1 MKRML
6 FNATHPEELRV
17 AVVEGQKLLDLDIE
31 SAIRA
36 QKKGNIYKARVTRV
50 EPSLEA
56 AFVEY
61 GADRQGF
68 LPMKEISRAY
78 FTNYSPS
85 TPMAQVKIQDAI
97 KEGQELL
104 VQVEKDERGTKGAA
118 LTTFISL
125 AGRFIVLMPNNLK
138 GGGISRRIAGDE
150 RTELRDV
157 MNQLEL
163 APEHALIARTAGI
176 GRSVEE
182 MQWDVDYL
190 MQLWTAI
197 EDASKERTAP
207 FLVFQDSN
215 LVVRTIRDYL
225 RDDVSEIII
234 DDEQIYA
241 RASKFMQ
248 QVMPH
253 SIDKL
258 KRYEDAVPLFSR
270 FQVEH
275 QIESAFSREVKLPS
289 GGAIVIDHTEAVVT
303 VDVNSAR
310 ATKGT
315 DIEDTALQ
323 TNLEAVEEIARQLRI
338 RDLGGLIVMD
348 LIDMTLPK
356 NQRAVET
363 QLNESLRTD
372 RARVQVGRISRFGLL
387 EMSRQRLRSS
397 IGESN
402 YHVCPHCDGTGQI
415 RSVTSFSL
423 SILRILEQEALKENT
438 EAIHAHLPV
447 EVATFLLNEKRFE
460 LSLIEKHTGT
470 NMIVVP
476 EPDLVSPNMH
486 IKRLRTEDMDD
497 TTPRLSY
504 KIEMEEKQQPKD
516 YKKPAAPVGV
526 SEVAAV
532 TPGMLKAQT
541 PPPTPVAPV
550 SVAVATSGGK
560 GMFAKTVAFFT
571 GGRTAQTEEVAKEK
585 TADQPLG
592 NQRGNRG
599 DQNSRGGRGGRS
611 GQNNRGGQRTN
622 NNRRAGGNDSAQTK
636 SGQSLRAPN
645 LLLRNNDAQT
655 KSGQNEGGQ
664 NNNLKHSDQRSAA
677 ADKNQNQ
684 ETKQN
689 NPQNNAPKNSGNSLG
704 SNQNNYTEG
713 DGSRRRLRGGRRRSG
728 GGGQGVRNQPQ
739 NVSNNRDGQ
748 TANRGNEENRT
759 AISDNVGNVVP
770 STSRP
775 DSHEVDGNRIGNGEN
790 ISGSHG
796 AGVSPAQSPSSSAP
810 PMPPTAPVTTA
821 PVTTAPVTTA
831 PVTTAPV
838 TKVSG
843 STDG

>member
-61 GADRQGF
+61 GAERQGF
-68 LPMKEISRAY
+68 LPMKEISRSY

-85 TPMAQVKIQDAI
+85 TPMAQVKIQDVI

-150 RTELRDV
+150 RAELRDV

-197 EDASKERTAP
+197 DNASKERIAP

-225 RDDVSEIII
+225 RDDVSEIVI

-253 SIDKL
+253 SINKL

-270 FQVEH
+270 FQIEH

-356 NQRAVET
+356 NQRTVES

-423 SILRILEQEALKENT
+423 SILRILEEEALKENT

-460 LSLIEKHTGT
+460 LSLIEKRTGT

-497 TTPRLSY
+497 TTPRPSY
-504 KIEMEEKQQPKD
+504 KIEMEEKQQHKD

-532 TPGMLKAQT
+532 TPGMLKAQM
-541 PPPTPVAPV
+541 PPPAPVAPV
-550 SVAVATSGGK
+550 SAAVATSGGK
-560 GMFAKTVAFFT
+560 GMFAKIVAFFT
-571 GGRTAQTEEVAKEK
+571 GGKTAQTETVVKEK
-585 TADQPLG
+585 TADQAVG

-599 DQNSRGGRGGRS
+599 DQNNRGGRGGRS
-611 GQNNRGGQRTN
+611 GQNNRGGQRTH

-645 LLLRNNDAQT
+645 LLLRNSGTQT
-655 KSGQNEGGQ
+655 KNDQNEGGQ
-664 NNNLKHSDQRSAA
+664 NNNLKHGDQRSAA
-677 ADKNQNQ
+677 ADKNRNQ

-704 SNQNNYTEG
+704 SNQNNTEG
-713 DGSRRRLRGGRRRSG
+713 DGGRRRLRGGRRR
-728 GGGQGVRNQPQ
+728 GGGQGARNQPQ

-748 TANRGNEENRT
+748 TANRGNEEDRA

-775 DSHEVDGNRIGNGEN
+775 DSHEVDGNRVDNGEN

-796 AGVSPAQSPSSSAP
+796 AGASPAQSPSSSAP
-810 PMPPTAPVTTA
+810 PPPMPPAAPVTTA
-821 PVTTAPVTTA
+821 PVA
-831 PVTTAPV
+831 
-838 TKVSG
+838 KVSG